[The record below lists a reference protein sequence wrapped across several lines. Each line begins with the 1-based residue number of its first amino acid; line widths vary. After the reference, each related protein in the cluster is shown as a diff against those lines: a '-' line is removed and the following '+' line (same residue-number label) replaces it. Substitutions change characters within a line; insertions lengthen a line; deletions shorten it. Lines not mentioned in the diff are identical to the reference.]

1 MTRRAG
7 GRVRRAG
14 GGGIREARRVA
25 PQASRAVLPAGK
37 LPADL
42 LARLLRGIPAR
53 DPRVLVGP
61 AVGEDAA
68 VLAMGDRCLILT
80 LDPITFATDEIGYY
94 VVTVNANDVAVR
106 GAEPRWF
113 GVALLLPE
121 EEADAALAEALF
133 AQVVAA
139 CEEIGVALVGGH
151 TEVTA
156 GLARPIAIGVMVG
169 EAPADRVIRTAGA
182 RVGDAV
188 ILTKGIA
195 IEGTALL
202 AREFA
207 SRLRARGYGEAFLA
221 RARGYLREPGIG
233 VLRDSRVAVAA
244 APVTAMHD
252 PTEGGLA
259 TGLHELAAAAGV
271 GLRIEEEAI
280 PVLPEAARLCGEFGL
295 DPLGTIASGA
305 LLVTCPEAAAG
316 DLVRALHG
324 AGIEAGRIG
333 RVLPPEEGV
342 TLVRPGGAGPLP
354 TFARDEIARVFAPR
368 TEE

>member
-1 MTRRAG
+1 MRRRPGGRLRRATG
-7 GRVRRAG
+7 GGMHAAGRVMPRSAG
-14 GGGIREARRVA
+14 
-25 PQASRAVLPAGK
+25 VLLPTGK
-37 LPADL
+37 LPVDL
-42 LARLLRGIPAR
+42 MARLLAGIPAR

-68 VLAMGDRCLILT
+68 VLAMGDRSLVLAV
-80 LDPITFATDEIGYY
+80 DPITFATDEIGYY
-94 VVTVNANDVAVR
+94 AVTVNANDVAVR

-113 GVALLLPE
+113 AVALLLPE
-121 EEADAALAEALF
+121 GQADAGRAEALF

-139 CEEIGVALVGGH
+139 CEELGVALVGGH

-156 GLARPIAIGVMVG
+156 GLDRPIAIGVMVG
-169 EAPADRVIRTAGA
+169 EVAADRVIRTAGA

-207 SRLRARGYGEAFLA
+207 ARLRARGYGEALLA

-233 VLRDSRVAVAA
+233 VLRDARVAVGA

-259 TGLHELAAAAGV
+259 TGLHELAAAAGI
-271 GLRIEEEAI
+271 GLRIEAAAI
-280 PVLPEAARLCGEFGL
+280 RVLPETAALCGEFGL

-305 LLVTCPEAAAG
+305 LLVTCPEAAAA
-316 DLVRALHG
+316 DLVGALRES
-324 AGIEAGRIG
+324 GIPAGRIG
-333 RVLPPEEGV
+333 EVLPAEEGL
-342 TLVRPGGAGPLP
+342 TLVTPEGVRPLP
-354 TFARDEIARVFAPR
+354 VFTRDEIARLFAPGAA
-368 TEE
+368 

>member
-1 MTRRAG
+1 VAG
-7 GRVRRAG
+7 AV
-14 GGGIREARRVA
+14 REARA
-25 PQASRAVLPAGK
+25 PGRLRSGRGLLPAGK

-68 VLAMGDRCLILT
+68 VLEMGDRSLVLT
-80 LDPITFATDEIGYY
+80 VDPITFATDEIGYY
-94 VVTVNANDVAVR
+94 AVTVNANDVAVR

-113 GVALLLPE
+113 AVTLLLPE
-121 EEADAALAEALF
+121 RRADAGMAEALF

-139 CEEIGVALVGGH
+139 CEQVGVALVGGH
-151 TEVTA
+151 TEITA
-156 GLARPIAIGVMVG
+156 GLTRPIAVGAMVG

-182 RVGDAV
+182 KVGDAV

-202 AREFA
+202 AREF
-207 SRLRARGYGEAFLA
+207 SPRLRARGYGEDFLT
-221 RARGYLREPGIG
+221 RARGYLREPGIS
-233 VLRDSRVAVAA
+233 VVRDARVAVGA

-259 TGLHELAAAAGV
+259 TGLSELATAAGV
-271 GLRIEEEAI
+271 GLRIEEAAI
-280 PVLPEAARLCGEFGL
+280 RVLPETATLCGEFGM

-305 LLVTCPEAAAG
+305 LLVTCPEGAAA
-316 DLVRALHG
+316 DLVRALQG
-324 AGIEAGRIG
+324 AGIQAGRIG
-333 RVLPPEEGV
+333 EVLPAEAGV
-342 TLVRPGGAGPLP
+342 TLVRAGGAGPLP
-354 TFARDEIARVFAPR
+354 VFARDEVARLFGAG
-368 TEE
+368 TT

>member
-1 MTRRAG
+1 MTRKPG
-7 GRVRRAG
+7 GR
-14 GGGIREARRVA
+14 A
-25 PQASRAVLPAGK
+25 PRAVAGAGREVALPRPRGGRRFLPAGK
-37 LPADL
+37 LPAAL

-68 VLAMGDRCLILT
+68 VLAMGDRCLVLT

-121 EEADAALAEALF
+121 GQADGALAEALF
-133 AQVVAA
+133 AEVVAA
-139 CEEIGVALVGGH
+139 CEEIGVALIGGH

-156 GLARPIAIGVMVG
+156 GLPRPIAIGVMVG

-182 RVGDAV
+182 RIGDAV

-202 AREFA
+202 ARECA
-207 SRLRARGYGEAFLA
+207 PRLRARGYGEAFLA

-233 VLRDSRVAVAA
+233 VLRDARVAVAA

-259 TGLHELAAAAGV
+259 TGLSELATAAGV

-280 PVLPEAARLCGEFGL
+280 PILPEAATLCEEFGL

-305 LLVTCPEAAAG
+305 LLVTCPEAAAA
-316 DLVRALHG
+316 DLVRALQEN
-324 AGIEAGRIG
+324 GILAGRIG
-333 RVLPPEEGV
+333 QVVPAEEGV

-354 TFARDEIARVFAPR
+354 VFARDEIARVFAPG